1 VKVGD
6 LVMIRAYS
14 ELWQQPQL
22 WCGVHPTILM
32 IVPRVSDFKS
42 IPKRE
47 FKVVHIT
54 GTAIGTIWY
63 VDEKEIIPL
72 KDTL

>member
-1 VKVGD
+1 MKVGD
-6 LVMIRAYS
+6 LVKIRRPYCTAAS
-14 ELWQQPQL
+14 IDTGL
-22 WCGVHPTILM
+22 ILI
-32 IVPRVSDFKS
+32 IVRIQFKS
-42 IPKRE
+42 E

-54 GTAIGTIWY
+54 GSAIGTFWY